1 MNRGSA
7 HMHPADHDV
16 NNHSSDIPSS
26 HNGMVSEVD
35 VIEYN
40 GGLTKKISP
49 VVRESS
55 LCIRLNGDPVVT
67 LLCSDSGREYLAI
80 GFLAMEGFIQP
91 DEMESIR
98 ITEIDAE
105 GIDIEAPCGS
115 NALSKDAVTRTPGL
129 GRGVTFSSAEE
140 RLASVKITSS
150 QRILPRQVFG
160 LMEGLFARSTLYKQT
175 HGVHNAALCIP
186 DGIEIF
192 HFDLGRHNAIDK
204 LYGQC
209 ILEKR
214 AYADRIIVTSGRISS
229 EMLVKAGVMGVPLLI
244 SRSAPTDRAVMLA
257 RMIGLTLVGRAQ
269 ENRFVVYS
277 HPERIMPPGEYLPGT
292 P

>member
-1 MNRGSA
+1 
-7 HMHPADHDV
+7 MHPAHHDL
-16 NNHSSDIPSS
+16 NHLSSDIPSS
-26 HNGMVSEVD
+26 HNGMVSEVEI
-35 VIEYN
+35 IEYN
-40 GGLTKKISP
+40 GEPTKKISP
-49 VVRESS
+49 LVRESS
-55 LCIRLNGDPVVT
+55 LCIRLNGKPVVT

-91 DEMESIR
+91 DEMESVR
-98 ITEIDAE
+98 ITGIDAE
-105 GIDIEAPCGS
+105 RIDIEAPCGS
-115 NALSKDAVTRTPGL
+115 NAPCKDEVTRTPGL
-129 GRGVTFSSAEE
+129 GRGVTFSTGEE
-140 RLASVKITSS
+140 RLASVKIASS
-150 QRILPRQVFG
+150 QGISPAQVFG
-160 LMEGLFARSTLYKQT
+160 LMEGLFVRSTLYKMT
-175 HGVHNAALCIP
+175 HGVHNAALCRP
-186 DGIEIF
+186 DEIEIF

-209 ILEKR
+209 LLEKR
-214 AYADRIIVTSGRISS
+214 ACADRIIVTSGRISS

-277 HPERIMPPGEYLPGT
+277 HPERIIPSHPGT